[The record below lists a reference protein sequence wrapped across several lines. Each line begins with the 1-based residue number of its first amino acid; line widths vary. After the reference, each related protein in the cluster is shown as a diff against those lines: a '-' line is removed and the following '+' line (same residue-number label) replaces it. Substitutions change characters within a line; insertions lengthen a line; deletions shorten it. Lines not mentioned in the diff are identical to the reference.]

1 MDANSFRGM
10 NNGESAE
17 KFLSVDQWRESNLYS
32 HREQLALEAA
42 EGMTIAEID
51 ESDKLF
57 ADLQDEFSDEELV
70 ELAATIAL
78 ENYRSKFN
86 HFFRVQ
92 AKGLCKWEA
101 PDS

>member
-1 MDANSFRGM
+1 MNS
-10 NNGESAE
+10 GESAE
-17 KFLSVDQWRESNLYS
+17 KFLSVGQWRDSELYS
-32 HREQLALEAA
+32 YRERLALEAA

-51 ESDKLF
+51 VSDELF
-57 ADLQDEFSDEELV
+57 ADLRAEFSDEELV

-86 HFFRVQ
+86 HFFRIQ
-92 AKGLCKWEA
+92 ANGFCKLDR